1 VVSGAQ
7 GHNGS
12 GALFDAIKG
21 ATEPRRSSGPVLPF
35 ESSECFVR
43 SSGIY
48 AAIPLE
54 EDLLEVDSQGKRKTS
69 YAPIQSLPLSW
80 MPIKQ
85 AFPWCD

>member
-21 ATEPRRSSGPVLPF
+21 ATEPRRSSGPVRPF

-48 AAIPLE
+48 AAIPL